1 MDVEIQYIVEGSKQ
15 RKGLATRISGERSCE
30 VCEFNARGPE
40 RMVRVQ
46 SKGEKFILNII
57 LETQNE
63 WFTIW
68 QSLILHR

>member
-15 RKGLATRISGERSCE
+15 RMGLATWISGERSCE
-30 VCEFNARGPE
+30 VYEFSSRGPE
-40 RMVRVQ
+40 RMVSVQ

-63 WFTIW
+63 
-68 QSLILHR
+68 